1 MKNVVLVAC
10 VATKNNK
17 PAPAKDLYASDLFKK
32 SMDYAAKLA
41 KPEDIYIL
49 SAKHHLLPINKVIKP
64 YDMTLNDFDKEE
76 KERWADTVMSEIE
89 SRYDIDKTNFIFL
102 AGNNY
107 RKYLQ
112 DRLPHTEVPLEGL
125 RIGEQKAKLLK
136 LLSETFNRI
145 KQLVKE
151 ELKKFKR

>member
-17 PAPAKDLYASDLFKK
+17 PAPAEDLYASDLFKK
-32 SMDYAAKLA
+32 SIGYAHKLA

-49 SAKHHLLPINKVIKP
+49 SAKHHLLPINKVIAP
-64 YDMTLNDFDKEE
+64 YDVTLNDFDKEE
-76 KERWADTVMSEIE
+76 KEKWADKVMSEIE
-89 SRYDIDKTNFIFL
+89 SRYDINKTNFIFL
-102 AGNNY
+102 AGANY

-136 LLSETFNRI
+136 LLSETFNKI

>member
-49 SAKHHLLPINKVIKP
+49 SAKHHLLPINRVIKP
-64 YDMTLNDFDKEE
+64 YDMTLNDFDKEKKE
-76 KERWADTVMSEIE
+76 KWADTVMDEIE
-89 SRYDIDKTNFIFL
+89 DRYDINKTNFIFL
-102 AGNNY
+102 AGMNY

-112 DRLPHTEVPLEGL
+112 DRLPHTKVPLEGL
-125 RIGEQKAKLLK
+125 RIGQQKAKLKQLVGEVYNK
-136 LLSETFNRI
+136 I
-145 KQLVKE
+145 KKLVKE
-151 ELKKFKR
+151 ELKKFIK